1 MGEQSG
7 SANHGHLDRILAST
21 SFEQQYPLISV
32 RAASRAGSDHTLLVI
47 DFCLEVDH
55 KLPPFRF
62 EKWWLE
68 REEFQ
73 NLVAKTWNTHFHYA
87 IPLDRWQ
94 AKVGLLRRKIKGWS
108 KNVNGKIRKY
118 KK

>member
-1 MGEQSG
+1 MRLKIPRGPILGQTIKMSNNG
-7 SANHGHLDRILAST
+7 NLRDRVYFVTTNFKNHCPDVNIKCAPR
-21 SFEQQYPLISV
+21 V
-32 RAASRAGSDHTLLVI
+32 GSDHVSI
-47 DFCLEVDH
+47 IVDLGINPIRRPYIFH
-55 KLPPFRF
+55 F

-94 AKVGLLRRKIKGWS
+94 AKVGLLRRKIKG
-108 KNVNGKIRKY
+108 
-118 KK
+118 